1 MNCYQS
7 FDQIQCAVPTAVA
20 LGSFDGLHV
29 AHQKVIEGAVASAYS
44 SVVLAIEKPKEEG
57 KALLQPTHKQ
67 RLLESM
73 GVEHFVQIPL
83 ETLCHLSPEEFFATV
98 LVETLQAK
106 ELICG
111 FNFRFGKDAK
121 GDVAL
126 LNSLCQKAGITL
138 QVVEQVTLN
147 DKPVSSTRVRT
158 AVANGDFP
166 LVTALLGR
174 PFSFT
179 SSVKMG
185 RQLGR
190 VLGFPTINQDIPA
203 DLIPLKNGV
212 YAVLVKVDGQTYM
225 GVCNVGQ
232 HPTIDKLIAPLAE
245 TYILDFSED
254 IYGKDVTLSF
264 IEFLRAERTFDSLDR
279 LQYAIELSTLEARQ
293 ILKEYL

>member
-7 FDQIQCAVPTAVA
+7 FDQIQCNSPTAVA
-20 LGSFDGLHV
+20 LGSFDGLHL
-29 AHQKVIEGAVASAYS
+29 AHQKVIEGAVASAYP

-57 KALLQPTHKQ
+57 KALLQAAHKQ
-67 RLLESM
+67 SLLETM
-73 GVEHFVQIPL
+73 GVDCFMQVPL
-83 ETLCHLSPEEFFATV
+83 ETISHLSPEDFFQTY

-106 ELICG
+106 ELVCG

-126 LNSLCQKAGITL
+126 LTTLCEKAGIAL
-138 QVVEQVTLN
+138 QVVEPVTLN
-147 DKPVSSTRVRT
+147 QQPVSSTRVRG
-158 AVANGDFP
+158 AIANGDFP
-166 LVTALLGR
+166 LVTQLLGR

-179 SSVKMG
+179 ATVKMG

-190 VLGFPTINQDIPA
+190 VLGFPTINQEIPT
-203 DLIPLKNGV
+203 DLVTLKNGV
-212 YAVLVKVDGQTYM
+212 YAVLVQMEEQTYM

-232 HPTIDKLIAPLAE
+232 HPTIDKLSSPLAE
-245 TYILDFSED
+245 TYILDFAED
-254 IYGKDVTLSF
+254 IYGKEVTLSF

-279 LQYAIELSTLEARQ
+279 LQHAIELSTLEARQ